1 LKNSKYNAILF
12 NYIKNRWN
20 TADFSTNDVTGDQA
34 NMAHV
39 DGLRYNL

>member
-1 LKNSKYNAILF
+1 MQFCLTTLKIVGIQRTSL
-12 NYIKNRWN
+12 RMM
-20 TADFSTNDVTGDQA
+20 SGDQA